1 MPALR
6 VSRTPSLLCQ
16 ARRHLA
22 TVKAHEILEDKAA
35 KTTNSDQWLKT
46 VQGIDPFSKTQT
58 RVYGSSSSSQVEE
71 DSSPDNAISCPD
83 HHSHELE
90 HSIRDFLSTTRQ
102 RPRAGLKPDEL
113 VVKCPVC
120 SPGKSRRLAYSAHLN
135 TNTGAFVC
143 TGCFEQG
150 SWDKYQELA
159 KRRNFQNTIPKSRAN
174 DPPPFEFAEATLMQ
188 LQTNLANH
196 EEIYAALTGQEK
208 GQLRLRPEMLAQYGV
223 GLGFVNTAIPE
234 ILDLEALVKGCDHS
248 VPCLVFPRTAFRT
261 NSFIESSKDSGAA
274 LDPAQSV
281 ISTGRARG
289 QGSAALSSMI
299 EDASDSTG
307 VAASLSDSASLS
319 EFCTVQLKIVGWNIA
334 DLEMYV
340 PVDEAQPGLFG
351 FHVASAE
358 SPDIILTG
366 HELDA
371 VAAYQETG
379 IPAVS
384 LPRGPYQLPLDAMR
398 ALERY
403 ERVYVWLDD
412 DHQGAAAAELI
423 TRKLG
428 VDRCMV
434 VHTKGGDPQGPKSAS
449 IALARGLDL
458 TSILERSQPVQHDK
472 VLDFSALREAVKFEV
487 TNPDLIRG
495 VESTD
500 LPGWNASFKGLRP
513 GELTILSG
521 ATGSG
526 KTTVISQM
534 SLDFCKSGVSTLWG
548 SFEIPNVRL
557 ATRMMSQFAKCD
569 VSKVPGD
576 IDYWSRK
583 FEQLPMYFLKFH
595 GSTKPDT
602 VLETMRHAVYAYD
615 VKHIIID
622 NLQFMMSMQAK
633 GMDKYDAQDAAIA
646 TFRQFATDEG
656 VHITVVAHLRKDQPA
671 SDVDINSIFGSAK
684 VTQEADNVVI
694 LQRYGNSDSKV
705 RCLNVLKNR
714 FDGTLGKI
722 YISYNPETLG
732 FTEIPAPRKRKST
745 KIIKSAV
752 RLSMADRLVAEAE
765 AGGSFEDI
773 IDDQGNELTSV
784 TGLSYAARRP
794 LCALSRAGRV
804 VGNSS
809 SILAGVR
816 AKNCVPQRA
825 ELVSGM
831 PKALVF
837 QSMGLSTVRSAQGL
851 IHRADPAS
859 GGEAKEKAEISA
871 TPSIKVEPKKTLM
884 EKIKHEAVHYWHGTK
899 LFAKEVKLSSKLVSK
914 VVWGGKLTRRE
925 QRQLRRTFTDTVRL
939 VPFLLFVVIPF
950 AELLLPVAL
959 KLFPDMLP
967 STYEDKATAEKKREK
982 MQKVRNEMSR
992 YLKETI
998 AEMSRQRS
1006 EAKEGSGAAQPA
1018 SGELAGDSVE
1028 GTSEFLDKIRSSS
1041 AKVSTSDL
1049 VRVAH
1054 IFEDE
1059 LTLDNLSRPQ
1069 LVSIC
1074 RFMGVNAF
1082 GTDNY
1087 LRYQITNR
1095 MRYIRADDKVICG
1108 EGIDSLSVPELQSA
1122 CQSRG
1127 IRIIGVSPARMRE
1140 ELNQWI
1146 ELHLEHNIPST
1157 LLILSRILAAGE
1169 PMAQLQQQQQFNAD
1183 ALQATIN
1190 SLPDN
1195 LVNEATLRLAE
1206 VSGKATPKQKL
1217 EVLEEQEELIE
1228 DEDEQEKKRQ
1238 SREAAESKGKA
1249 EEGKDSDA
1257 ASPKN

>member
-6 VSRTPSLLCQ
+6 SSLARSLLWQ

-22 TVKAHEILEDKAA
+22 TVKAHEILEEKPAKA
-35 KTTNSDQWLKT
+35 TSSDQWLKT
-46 VQGIDPFSKTQT
+46 VQGIDPFCKTQS
-58 RVYGSSSSSQVEE
+58 RVYGSSASSAVEDDPSADKASACSE
-71 DSSPDNAISCPD
+71 
-83 HHSHELE
+83 HHNHELE

-102 RPRAGLKPDEL
+102 RPRAGLKADEL

-159 KRRNFQNTIPKSRAN
+159 KRRNFQNTIPKSRAT
-174 DPPPFEFAEATLMQ
+174 DPLPFEFAETTLMQ
-188 LQTNLANH
+188 LQANLANH

-208 GQLRLRPEMLAQYGV
+208 GQLRLRPSVLAQYGV
-223 GLGFVNTAIPE
+223 GLGFVNTAVPE
-234 ILDLEALVKGCDHS
+234 ILDLEALAEGCDNS

-261 NSFIESSKDSGAA
+261 NSFIESSKDSGAV
-274 LDPAQSV
+274 S
-281 ISTGRARG
+281 STGRARG
-289 QGSAALSSMI
+289 QESAALSSMI
-299 EDASDSTG
+299 EEEEDVSDPTG
-307 VAASLSDSASLS
+307 VAASPS

-384 LPRGPYQLPLDAMR
+384 LPKGPYQLPLDAMR

-412 DHQGAAAAELI
+412 NHQGAAAAELI

-557 ATRMMSQFAKCD
+557 ATRMMSQFAKRD
-569 VSKVPGD
+569 VSKAPGD

-671 SDVDINSIFGSAK
+671 SD
-684 VTQEADNVVI
+684 
-694 LQRYGNSDSKV
+694 
-705 RCLNVLKNR
+705 
-714 FDGTLGKI
+714 
-722 YISYNPETLG
+722 
-732 FTEIPAPRKRKST
+732 
-745 KIIKSAV
+745 
-752 RLSMADRLVAEAE
+752 
-765 AGGSFEDI
+765 
-773 IDDQGNELTSV
+773 
-784 TGLSYAARRP
+784 
-794 LCALSRAGRV
+794 
-804 VGNSS
+804 
-809 SILAGVR
+809 
-816 AKNCVPQRA
+816 
-825 ELVSGM
+825 
-831 PKALVF
+831 
-837 QSMGLSTVRSAQGL
+837 
-851 IHRADPAS
+851 
-859 GGEAKEKAEISA
+859 
-871 TPSIKVEPKKTLM
+871 
-884 EKIKHEAVHYWHGTK
+884 
-899 LFAKEVKLSSKLVSK
+899 
-914 VVWGGKLTRRE
+914 
-925 QRQLRRTFTDTVRL
+925 
-939 VPFLLFVVIPF
+939 
-950 AELLLPVAL
+950 
-959 KLFPDMLP
+959 
-967 STYEDKATAEKKREK
+967 
-982 MQKVRNEMSR
+982 
-992 YLKETI
+992 
-998 AEMSRQRS
+998 
-1006 EAKEGSGAAQPA
+1006 
-1018 SGELAGDSVE
+1018 
-1028 GTSEFLDKIRSSS
+1028 
-1041 AKVSTSDL
+1041 
-1049 VRVAH
+1049 
-1054 IFEDE
+1054 
-1059 LTLDNLSRPQ
+1059 
-1069 LVSIC
+1069 
-1074 RFMGVNAF
+1074 
-1082 GTDNY
+1082 
-1087 LRYQITNR
+1087 
-1095 MRYIRADDKVICG
+1095 
-1108 EGIDSLSVPELQSA
+1108 
-1122 CQSRG
+1122 
-1127 IRIIGVSPARMRE
+1127 
-1140 ELNQWI
+1140 
-1146 ELHLEHNIPST
+1146 
-1157 LLILSRILAAGE
+1157 
-1169 PMAQLQQQQQFNAD
+1169 
-1183 ALQATIN
+1183 
-1190 SLPDN
+1190 
-1195 LVNEATLRLAE
+1195 
-1206 VSGKATPKQKL
+1206 
-1217 EVLEEQEELIE
+1217 
-1228 DEDEQEKKRQ
+1228 
-1238 SREAAESKGKA
+1238 
-1249 EEGKDSDA
+1249 
-1257 ASPKN
+1257 

>member
-1 MPALR
+1 MLRNSLFRTARSSLRSMPPHRAGCR
-6 VSRTPSLLCQ
+6 PSLLCE
-16 ARRHLA
+16 ARRFLA
-22 TVKAHEILEDKAA
+22 TVKAHEILEEKPA
-35 KTTNSDQWLKT
+35 KSTNSDQWLKT
-46 VQGIDPFSKTQT
+46 VQGIDPFGKAQA
-58 RVYGSSSSSQVEE
+58 RVYGSSTSALAEE
-71 DSSPDNAISCPD
+71 GSVPDGTTTCPD
-83 HHSHELE
+83 HHTHELE

-102 RPRAGLKPDEL
+102 RPRAGLKSDEL

-143 TGCFEQG
+143 TSCFEQG

-159 KRRNFQNTIPKSRAN
+159 KRRNFQNTIPKSRAT

-188 LQTNLANH
+188 LQNNLLNH
-196 EEIYAALTGQEK
+196 EEISAALTGHDK
-208 GQLRLRPEMLAQYGV
+208 GQLRLRPEVLAQYGV
-223 GLGFVNTAIPE
+223 GLGFVDTTIPE
-234 ILDLEALVKGCDHS
+234 ILDLESLVEGCDHS

-261 NSFIESSKDSGAA
+261 NSFIESSKDSSVVDTGRPA
-274 LDPAQSV
+274 L
-281 ISTGRARG
+281 STGRTRS
-289 QGSAALSSMI
+289 QGSAAISSMI
-299 EDASDSTG
+299 EDESDSTG
-307 VAASLSDSASLS
+307 IAASLSDGVSLS
-319 EFCTVQLKIVGWNIA
+319 EFHTVQLKIVGWSIA

-340 PVDEAQPGLFG
+340 PVDEAQTGLFG

-384 LPRGPYQLPLDAMR
+384 LPKGPYQLPLDAMR

-412 DHQGAAAAELI
+412 DHQGTAAAELI

-428 VDRCMV
+428 VDRCLV
-434 VHTKGGDPQGPKSAS
+434 VRTKGGDPQGPKSAS
-449 IALARGLDL
+449 IALARGMDL

-557 ATRMMSQFAKCD
+557 ATRMMSQFAKRD
-569 VSKVPGD
+569 VSKEPGD

-694 LQRYGNSDSKV
+694 LQRHGNSDSKV

-732 FTEIPAPRKRKST
+732 FTEIPAPRKRKSI
-745 KIIKSAV
+745 KIVKSAV

-765 AGGSFEDI
+765 AGGSFENI
-773 IDDQGNELTSV
+773 IDDQGNELGHESE
-784 TGLSYAARRP
+784 RP
-794 LCALSRAGRV
+794 LR
-804 VGNSS
+804 
-809 SILAGVR
+809 
-816 AKNCVPQRA
+816 
-825 ELVSGM
+825 
-831 PKALVF
+831 
-837 QSMGLSTVRSAQGL
+837 
-851 IHRADPAS
+851 
-859 GGEAKEKAEISA
+859 
-871 TPSIKVEPKKTLM
+871 
-884 EKIKHEAVHYWHGTK
+884 
-899 LFAKEVKLSSKLVSK
+899 
-914 VVWGGKLTRRE
+914 
-925 QRQLRRTFTDTVRL
+925 
-939 VPFLLFVVIPF
+939 
-950 AELLLPVAL
+950 
-959 KLFPDMLP
+959 
-967 STYEDKATAEKKREK
+967 
-982 MQKVRNEMSR
+982 
-992 YLKETI
+992 
-998 AEMSRQRS
+998 
-1006 EAKEGSGAAQPA
+1006 
-1018 SGELAGDSVE
+1018 
-1028 GTSEFLDKIRSSS
+1028 
-1041 AKVSTSDL
+1041 
-1049 VRVAH
+1049 
-1054 IFEDE
+1054 
-1059 LTLDNLSRPQ
+1059 
-1069 LVSIC
+1069 
-1074 RFMGVNAF
+1074 
-1082 GTDNY
+1082 
-1087 LRYQITNR
+1087 
-1095 MRYIRADDKVICG
+1095 
-1108 EGIDSLSVPELQSA
+1108 
-1122 CQSRG
+1122 
-1127 IRIIGVSPARMRE
+1127 
-1140 ELNQWI
+1140 
-1146 ELHLEHNIPST
+1146 
-1157 LLILSRILAAGE
+1157 
-1169 PMAQLQQQQQFNAD
+1169 
-1183 ALQATIN
+1183 
-1190 SLPDN
+1190 
-1195 LVNEATLRLAE
+1195 
-1206 VSGKATPKQKL
+1206 
-1217 EVLEEQEELIE
+1217 
-1228 DEDEQEKKRQ
+1228 
-1238 SREAAESKGKA
+1238 
-1249 EEGKDSDA
+1249 
-1257 ASPKN
+1257 